1 MRQLPQAVWNKI
13 ADQPE
18 MKQEAFKALFK
29 MTPESLDLA
38 LDEQAERLTKAGYE
52 DKVILAYQAVAPLLL
67 ENRAISAYS
76 LKTDNLALRQAL
88 PEITTVAEA
97 VLIAQKEYRLTVK
110 QNQSLQQLLSKTV
123 GKSKTQTTQS
133 QGESPSYR
141 QAKIDL
147 EVAIDELGEIL
158 LGKNNERENVD
169 EK

>member
-1 MRQLPQAVWNKI
+1 MRQLPQAVWSKI

-18 MKQEAFKALFK
+18 MKQETFKTLFR

-38 LDEQAERLTKAGYE
+38 LDEQAEKLARSGHE
-52 DKVILAYQAVAPLLL
+52 DKVILAYQTVIPLLL
-67 ENRAISAYS
+67 ENQAISAY
-76 LKTDNLALRQAL
+76 LIKTDDLALRQAL
-88 PEITTVAEA
+88 PEIQTVNEA
-97 VLIAQKEYRLTVK
+97 LLVAQKEYRLTVK

-141 QAKIDL
+141 QARIDL

-158 LGKNNERENVD
+158 LGKNNESENVD

>member
-1 MRQLPQAVWNKI
+1 MRHLPQAVWNKI

-18 MKQEAFKALFK
+18 MKQETLKTLFK

-38 LDEQAERLTKAGYE
+38 LDEQAERLTKSGHE
-52 DKVILAYQAVAPLLL
+52 DKVILAYQTVIPLLL
-67 ENRAISAYS
+67 ENQAISAY
-76 LKTDNLALRQAL
+76 LIKTDDLALRQAL
-88 PEITTVAEA
+88 PEIQTVNEA
-97 VLIAQKEYRLTVK
+97 LLVAQKEYRLTVK

-147 EVAIDELGEIL
+147 EVAIDELDEIL
-158 LGKNNERENVD
+158 LGKNNESENVD